1 MHWLILIASAIFEAV
16 WATALGASEGFTQLG
31 PIIVFCIA
39 LVFSMYGLSLALR
52 GIPLGTAYAAWTGIG
67 AALTVLYAIF
77 TGNEPVSALKLVFLG
92 GIIFSVAGLKLVE

>member
-1 MHWLILIASAIFEAV
+1 MHWLILIVSAVFEAV
-16 WATALGASEGFTQLG
+16 WATALGASAGFTELV
-31 PIIVFCIA
+31 PIIVFTVA
-39 LVFSMYGLSLALR
+39 LVLSMYGLSLALR

-77 TGNEPVSALKLVFLG
+77 TGNEPVSVWKLVFLG